1 MINILFVC
9 TGNICRS
16 SGAEAVLRHEVT
28 KRGLSEKINI
38 ESAGT
43 HGYHIGEAPD
53 PRGVRAAKA
62 RGISMQGMVARQVA
76 PEDFDLFDHIIAMDR
91 GHHRILTSMMP
102 NNPKATLSMFMDF
115 CNNPQAKDVPDP
127 YYGDDQGFEDV
138 LDMLEEGVEGILN
151 RLVL

>member
-1 MINILFVC
+1 M
-9 TGNICRS
+9 
-16 SGAEAVLRHEVT
+16 RHQAA
-28 KRGLSEKINI
+28 KRGLSQQMII

-53 PRGVRAAKA
+53 PRGVRAAKE
-62 RGISMQGMVARQVA
+62 RGISMHGMTARKVK

-102 NNPKATLSMFMDF
+102 NDSKAQLSLFMSYCETF
-115 CNNPQAKDVPDP
+115 KNEDVPDP

-138 LDMLEEGVEGILN
+138 LDMLEEGVEGIFK
-151 RLVL
+151 RLVR